1 MGNNLYGSATN
12 GNGMLR
18 QVLVGIVTAA
28 VIGVWA
34 FASTRASS
42 DDLERVEIESNR
54 ADAVLNRELR
64 ELRTTLHELDIEQST
79 FRAQVRES
87 LGIK

>member
-18 QVLVGIVTAA
+18 QVLVGVVTAA

-42 DDLERVEIESNR
+42 DDLERVEIESKT
-54 ADAVLNRELR
+54 ADIALHHELKELR
-64 ELRTTLHELDIEQST
+64 GTLHELDVEQST
-79 FRAQVRES
+79 FRAQVREA
-87 LGIK
+87 LDIK

>member
-1 MGNNLYGSATN
+1 MGNDLYGSATN

-18 QVLVGIVTAA
+18 QVLVGVITAS

-42 DDLERVEIESNR
+42 DDLERVEIESKR
-54 ADAVLNRELR
+54 ADATLNRELR
-64 ELRTTLHELDIEQST
+64 ELRGTLHELDVEQST

>member
-12 GNGMLR
+12 GNGVLR

-28 VIGVWA
+28 VFGVWA

>member
-1 MGNNLYGSATN
+1 MI
-12 GNGMLR
+12 R
-18 QVLVGIVTAA
+18 QILVGVVTAA
-28 VIGVWA
+28 VLGVWA

-42 DDLERVEIESNR
+42 NDLERVELESKT
-54 ADAVLNRELR
+54 ADIALHHELKELR
-64 ELRTTLHELDIEQST
+64 GTLHELDVEQST